1 LWAARAGGLCPQV
14 ERDPALHDDGHILP
28 DRLKP
33 GLKLVFC
40 GTAAGRQSALQKA
53 YYANKQN
60 KFWRTLFDVGLTP
73 HLFEP
78 KEYPGLW
85 KLGIGLTDIAKYA
98 YGMDHELP
106 RDSLGHEAAA
116 QLRARILKIAPRY
129 LAFTSLT
136 AGRAVMGKSALV
148 GEQKEQIGAT
158 KIWILPSPSPLA
170 ANYWDIAPWRALARK
185 IKRDT

>member
-1 LWAARAGGLCPQV
+1 M
-14 ERDPALHDDGHILP
+14 RDDAHILP

-60 KFWRTLFDVGLTP
+60 KFWRTLYEVGLTP

-85 KLGIGLTDIAKYA
+85 RLGIGLTDIAKYA
-98 YGMDHELP
+98 YGMDHQLP
-106 RDSLGHEAAA
+106 KESLGREAAEA
-116 QLRARILKIAPRY
+116 LRARILKIAPRT

-136 AGRAVMGKSALV
+136 AGPRRDGQKRAGRRTGGTDRHDPDLDPA
-148 GEQKEQIGAT
+148 
-158 KIWILPSPSPLA
+158 
-170 ANYWDIAPWRALARK
+170 IAVTAGGQSLGYRALAGASAQSQEISRTVSGDGDDQLR
-185 IKRDT
+185 IARA

>member
-1 LWAARAGGLCPQV
+1 MRDAA
-14 ERDPALHDDGHILP
+14 HILP

-53 YYANKQN
+53 YYAHKQN
-60 KFWRTLFDVGLTP
+60 KFWRTLYEVGLTP

-85 KLGIGLTDIAKYA
+85 RLGIGLTDIAKYA
-98 YGMDHELP
+98 YGMDHQLP
-106 RDSLGHEAAA
+106 KESLGREAAEA
-116 QLRARILKIAPRY
+116 LRARIIKIAPCH

-136 AGRAVMGKSALV
+136 AGRAVMGKKAPV
-148 GEQKEQIGAT
+148 GEQKEQIGT
-158 KIWILPSPSPLA
+158 TRIWILPRSLGLRKRAQHRSSAFTSPTRTRMA
-170 ANYWDIAPWRALARK
+170 ATFSTMSAGSRRLERF
-185 IKRDT
+185 